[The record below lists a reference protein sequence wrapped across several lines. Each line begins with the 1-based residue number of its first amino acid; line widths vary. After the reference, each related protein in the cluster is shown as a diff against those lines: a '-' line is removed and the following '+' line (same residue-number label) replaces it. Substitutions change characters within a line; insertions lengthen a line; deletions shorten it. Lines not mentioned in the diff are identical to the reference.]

1 MKHIGVKTIK
11 EKLAMSN
18 NTTTNNPAF
27 YVSGKDDLTFTQSY
41 GWYSVFTVG
50 KLSIIDRRQGHF
62 GSLYTNTEQLT
73 QKGGIT
79 SDKQLYELLADGHLV
94 QIKSPFFVI
103 WEIGKD
109 KPFEERYFSM
119 TYACQKAHAMA
130 VSEPA
135 AKIKENTNV

>member
-1 MKHIGVKTIK
+1 M
-11 EKLAMSN
+11 LD
-18 NTTTNNPAF
+18 NTTKNNPAF
-27 YVSGKDDLTFTQSY
+27 YVSGKDDLTFVQNY
-41 GWYSVFTVG
+41 RWYSVFTVG
-50 KLSIIDRRQGHF
+50 KLSILDRRQEYF
-62 GSLYTNTEQLT
+62 GNLYTSTELLT
-73 QKGGIT
+73 QKGEIT

-94 QIKSPFFVI
+94 QIKSPFFVV

-130 VSEPA
+130 VSEPQ